1 MIPVQAFAFE
11 QERSEHGE
19 DYQSNYFLQDFEL
32 NQGER
37 PAVALES
44 NPVGRDLES
53 IFKQGDSPRKQD
65 NREQRPVGTDF
76 HFLQLQMP
84 VPRKSHENV
93 RDNQHPD
100 CRQNFRIH
108 RINAFYITKIFL
120 FNILIN
126 VT

>member
-1 MIPVQAFAFE
+1 MVPVQAFAFE

-19 DYQSNYFLQDFEL
+19 DYQSDYFLQDLEL

-53 IFKQGDSPRKQD
+53 IFKQGNSPRKQD
-65 NREQRPVGTDF
+65 NRKQRPMGTDF
-76 HFLQLQMP
+76 HFLQLQVP
-84 VPRKSHENV
+84 VPCKSHENV

-100 CRQNFRIH
+100 CRQDFRIH
-108 RINAFYITKIFL
+108 RTSSFVLLKYCY
-120 FNILIN
+120 LIY
-126 VT
+126 